1 MNINEVRKLIYKHG
15 EKIGLP
21 YDSKLYPIFSST
33 GNVFSDGGTIYISNN
48 EYHYVIMERGKENKH
63 YRSLDINDIL
73 YPLFEGI
80 TFSLASKYELKNR
93 NEKEDPRKL
102 LWGKQLELLGKIDPL
117 FKERCQ
123 KEIDSILKIAPYKKC
138 NWQKIDVY
146 GGGNCQYNSNPILLS
161 ESGNM
166 LLVSCG
172 DVKPL
177 GRTVMEGFN
186 AILGD
191 V

>member
-33 GNVFSDGGTIYISNN
+33 GKVFSDGGTIYISNN

-102 LWGKQLELLGKIDPL
+102 LWSKQLELLGKIDPL

-146 GGGNCQYNSNPILLS
+146 VGNCQYNSNPILLS

>member
-15 EKIGLP
+15 EKIGLL

-80 TFSLASKYELKNR
+80 TFSLA
-93 NEKEDPRKL
+93 
-102 LWGKQLELLGKIDPL
+102 QLELLGKIDPL

-138 NWQKIDVY
+138 N
-146 GGGNCQYNSNPILLS
+146 
-161 ESGNM
+161 
-166 LLVSCG
+166 
-172 DVKPL
+172 
-177 GRTVMEGFN
+177 
-186 AILGD
+186 
-191 V
+191 

>member
-102 LWGKQLELLGKIDPL
+102 LWSKQLELLGKIDPL

-146 GGGNCQYNSNPILLS
+146 RVIVNIIQILYTADDTITITIDDVDYVYDKYAYNNIKHINEEIL
-161 ESGNM
+161 
-166 LLVSCG
+166 
-172 DVKPL
+172 
-177 GRTVMEGFN
+177 
-186 AILGD
+186 
-191 V
+191 

>member
-15 EKIGLP
+15 EKIGLL

-48 EYHYVIMERGKENKH
+48 EYHYVLMERGKENKH

-102 LWGKQLELLGKIDPL
+102 LWSKQLELLGKIDPL

-146 GGGNCQYNSNPILLS
+146 GGNCQYNSNPILLW

>member
-1 MNINEVRKLIYKHG
+1 MMNINEVRKLIYKHG
-15 EKIGLP
+15 EKIGLL
-21 YDSKLYPIFSST
+21 YESKLYPIFSST

-93 NEKEDPRKL
+93 SEKEDPRKL
-102 LWGKQLELLGKIDPL
+102 LWSKQLELLGKIDPL

-138 NWQKIDVY
+138 N
-146 GGGNCQYNSNPILLS
+146 
-161 ESGNM
+161 
-166 LLVSCG
+166 
-172 DVKPL
+172 
-177 GRTVMEGFN
+177 
-186 AILGD
+186 
-191 V
+191 

>member
-1 MNINEVRKLIYKHG
+1 MMNINEVRKLIYKHG

-48 EYHYVIMERGKENKH
+48 EYHYVIMERGKENKL

-102 LWGKQLELLGKIDPL
+102 LWSKQLELLGKIDPL

-138 NWQKIDVY
+138 N
-146 GGGNCQYNSNPILLS
+146 
-161 ESGNM
+161 
-166 LLVSCG
+166 
-172 DVKPL
+172 
-177 GRTVMEGFN
+177 
-186 AILGD
+186 
-191 V
+191 